1 MEIKTD
7 LEMKIM
13 GKIKILEMIDR
24 SFLGGGQ
31 INLLSIAEALDKSR
45 FEVAVCSQ
53 GNGPLI
59 EELKQRD
66 IRHFPVSIRKIPGR
80 RVLNALKNL
89 MVKEGFEI
97 VHTHG
102 GVAGLYGRW
111 AAFRAGVP
119 VIIHTLH
126 GIHYLHYRNIC
137 IRWAYIFLERVF
149 SRFTKTVI
157 FVSQA
162 DRKKGCRYKLAPVEK
177 MKVVKNGIDFSKVK
191 READITQRVGLKENL
206 GLDDSFLIGTVA
218 RIHRQK
224 NIPCL
229 IKAAAILR
237 DRIPRAKIIIVGDG
251 PMMTEVKNL
260 IERFGLQKM
269 VFMLGERSDAYQIM
283 SLFDIFV
290 LTSLWEGLPY
300 VLMEAGVLGKPVVA
314 SDIEGIRE
322 IILDEES
329 GLLVPRN
336 DPRKLVE
343 GFVRLEA
350 DSHLRFKLG
359 RSLQKKIKDEYSLSR
374 MIREIENIYLES
386 AETAKKPL
394 DQ

>member
-1 MEIKTD
+1 
-7 LEMKIM
+7 M

-45 FEVAVCSQ
+45 FDVAVCSQ
-53 GNGPLI
+53 GNGPLV
-59 EELKQRD
+59 EELRHRD
-66 IRHFPVSIRKIPGR
+66 IRHFPVSLQKIPSR
-80 RVLNALKNL
+80 KVLKLLKNL
-89 MVKEGFEI
+89 MVSEGFEI

-111 AAFRAGVP
+111 AAFRSGVP
-119 VIIHTLH
+119 IVIHTLH
-126 GIHYLHYRNIC
+126 GIHYLHYRNIF
-137 IRWAYIFLERVF
+137 IRWAYIFLERIL
-149 SRFTKTVI
+149 SRFTKAVI

-162 DRKKGCRYKLAPVEK
+162 DRKKGCQYKLAPVEK

-191 READITQRVGLKENL
+191 REAVITQRAGLKENL
-206 GLDDSFLIGTVA
+206 GSEDSFLIGTVA

-229 IKAAAILR
+229 IKAAAVLSN
-237 DRIPRAKIIIVGDG
+237 RIPRAKIIIVGDG

-269 VFMLGERSDAYQIM
+269 VLMLGERSDVYQIM

-314 SDIEGIRE
+314 SDIEGVRE
-322 IILDEES
+322 IILDGES
-329 GLLVPRN
+329 GLLVPRD
-336 DPRKLVE
+336 DPQTLVE
-343 GFVRLEA
+343 VLMRLEA
-350 DSHLRFKLG
+350 DPQLRFKLG

-374 MIREIENIYLES
+374 MIKEIENIYLES
-386 AETAKKPL
+386 AVTVKELL

>member
-1 MEIKTD
+1 
-7 LEMKIM
+7 M

-31 INLLSIAEALDKSR
+31 VNLLSIAEALDKSR
-45 FEVAVCSQ
+45 FDVAVCSQ
-53 GNGPLI
+53 ENGPLV
-59 EELKQRD
+59 EELKRRD
-66 IRHFPVSIRKIPGR
+66 IPHFPVSIQKIPSSK
-80 RVLNALKNL
+80 VLKKLKNL
-89 MVKEGFEI
+89 MVAEGFEI

-111 AAFRAGVP
+111 AAFRAGIP

-126 GIHYLHYRNIC
+126 GIHYLHYRNIF
-137 IRWAYIFLERVF
+137 IRWAYVFLERIF

-162 DRKKGCRYKLAPVEK
+162 DKNKGCRYKLAPVEK
-177 MKVVKNGIDFSKVK
+177 MKVVRNGIDFSRVKAEAVVSHETELKV
-191 READITQRVGLKENL
+191 NL
-206 GLDDSFLIGTVA
+206 GSDKDSFLIGTVA

-229 IKAAAILR
+229 IKAAAALR
-237 DRIPRAKIIIVGDG
+237 DRMPRAKIIIVGDG
-251 PMMTEVKNL
+251 PMMPRVNKL
-260 IERFGLQKM
+260 IDRLGVQEM
-269 VFMLGERSDAYQIM
+269 VIMLGERSNVHQIM
-283 SLFDIFV
+283 SIFDIFV

-322 IILDEES
+322 IIMDGES
-329 GLLVPRN
+329 GLLVPRD
-336 DPRKLVE
+336 DPQNLVE
-343 GFVRLEA
+343 AFLRMEA
-350 DSHLRFKLG
+350 DPQLRFRLS
-359 RSLQKKIKDEYSLSR
+359 RTLQKRIKDEYSLSR
-374 MIREIENIYLES
+374 MIKEIENIYIKSE
-386 AETAKKPL
+386 ETAKKPL